1 MSAGFAVTPLAQS
14 FGVWSCLFI
23 GQWETCPQLSDPTFP
38 QLPAFLARRLRWV
51 VTRSKSHRWSWAV
64 PDWTAMNTKPLLA
77 DPRRIASALAL
88 VCGLLLPAWARS
100 GDEEPATYV
109 SFTQDF
115 VGTCVS
121 RNGVQILVSNS
132 HPTRTLRVW
141 LDRFH
146 MGVGTGDRSKSEL
159 APGAEPEPL
168 GCSRSPSG
176 PQEWRV
182 VRAVFVD

>member
-1 MSAGFAVTPLAQS
+1 
-14 FGVWSCLFI
+14 
-23 GQWETCPQLSDPTFP
+23 
-38 QLPAFLARRLRWV
+38 
-51 VTRSKSHRWSWAV
+51 
-64 PDWTAMNTKPLLA
+64 MNTHPMAHLLA
-77 DPRRIASALAL
+77 LLCA
-88 VCGLLLPAWARS
+88 LLLPGGAHGA
-100 GDEEPATYV
+100 EEDAAAHV
-109 SFTQDF
+109 SFSQDF
-115 VGTCVS
+115 VGTCVA
-121 RNGVQILVSNS
+121 RNGVQILVRNS